1 MDNKYYQII
10 YTGMFL
16 NLFNRYLD
24 GSNIYSEYTSTDN
37 IKNYIIFP
45 VNILQNETIKI
56 HKLEYI
62 FLIRSYKDNGRMH
75 YAFLQNNPR
84 SKRATPCLHC
94 HIDGDVCV
102 VNTLTY
108 HTACS
113 FPIKNIFLAKKMIQ
127 LLKKILKREEPSVK
141 YIKLTDLARIYY
153 NGMYMNVSDIFML
166 TRGKTFYEAM
176 NFKNKNRATIFNS
189 NHTVASKLRNEK
201 FSMARLQKAL
211 ANVCEIYKKPGMD
224 DKKMALSHNIYLSR
238 KRLTFITAMK
248 YLYNNHTAIMEY
260 TGPFLLEEYG
270 IQSVYERSYI
280 VIL

>member
-24 GSNIYSEYTSTDN
+24 GSNIYSEYKITDN
-37 IKNYIIFP
+37 IKNYITFP
-45 VNILQNETIKI
+45 VNTLQNETIKI
-56 HKLEYI
+56 NKSEYT

-113 FPIKNIFLAKKMIQ
+113 FPSMNVRLAKKMIQ

-141 YIKLTDLARIYY
+141 YIKLIDLARIYY
-153 NGMYMNVSDIFML
+153 KGMYMNVSDIFML
-166 TRGKTFYEAM
+166 TRGKTFYESM
-176 NFKNKNRATIFNS
+176 NFKNKNAVTIYNS
-189 NHTVASKLRNEK
+189 DNTASILKNEK
-201 FSMARLQKAL
+201 FSMERFQKAL
-211 ANVCEIYKKPGMD
+211 
-224 DKKMALSHNIYLSR
+224 DKCQQYDILHNNKYLSR
-238 KRLTFITAMK
+238 KNLTFFTAMK
-248 YLYNNHTAIMEY
+248 YLYNNHTKIMEHVS
-260 TGPFLLEEYG
+260 PLLLEEYG
-270 IQSVYERSYI
+270 LKSTYETSYI
-280 VIL
+280 VII

>member
-37 IKNYIIFP
+37 IKNYITFP

-56 HKLEYI
+56 NKSEYI
-62 FLIRSYKDNGRMH
+62 FLVRSYKDNGRMH

-84 SKRATPCLHC
+84 SKCATPCLHC

-108 HTACS
+108 HIACS
-113 FPIKNIFLAKKMIQ
+113 FPTKNIFLAKKMIL
-127 LLKKILKREEPSVK
+127 LLKKILKREEPHVK
-141 YIKLTDLARIYY
+141 YIKLIDLARIFYK
-153 NGMYMNVSDIFML
+153 GMYMNVSDIFML

-176 NFKNKNRATIFNS
+176 NFKNKNAT
-189 NHTVASKLRNEK
+189 ASKLRNEK
-201 FSMARLQKAL
+201 FSMERLQKVLTTACKQEL
-211 ANVCEIYKKPGMD
+211 C
-224 DKKMALSHNIYLSR
+224 DKINTILNNKYLSR
-238 KRLTFITAMK
+238 KNLTFITAMK
-248 YLYNNHTAIMEY
+248 YLYNNHPNIMEHVAA
-260 TGPFLLEEYG
+260 PLLAEYG
-270 IQSVYERSYI
+270 LKSAYETSYI
-280 VIL
+280 VII